1 MLYKSQ
7 CLVRGRTIEIR
18 SQVSILI
25 LVSCFLI
32 FQLTASIIKAAPES
46 LAPLVEKVSPA
57 VVNITTSTTVTAPV
71 GPQGIVPEGSPFE
84 DLFRDFQDR
93 NGGNGAPRNSSA
105 LGSGFVI
112 SNDGY
117 VITNNH
123 VIEDADEIRIE
134 FRDGMELEAKV
145 VGVDKNIDIALL
157 KVEHDVDL
165 PFVQFGNSDIS
176 KVGDWVMA
184 VGNPLGQGFSVSVG
198 IISARNRELSGAY
211 DDYIQTD
218 AAINRGDSGGPLFN
232 MDGEV
237 VGVNTAILSPN
248 GGSIGIGFSMSSN
261 VVAPVVDQLREF
273 GEVRRGWLGVNIGN
287 VTDDMAEALGLS
299 DTSGAIV
306 LDVFDGPALDAGLKS
321 MDIII
326 SFDGQDV
333 GSSGELV
340 RLVGKTAVGKTVN
353 AIIVREGSEQ
363 TLSITLGQRP
373 DPDALAQR
381 QEIVPKKE
389 EPKTI
394 LGMSLIEITDVQR
407 QEMDL
412 PSESSGLIVMEV
424 EEESVAFDKGIRPG
438 DIISDAGQKAVST
451 LGDFLT
457 RIDEAKKAGR
467 ESVLLLVRRD
477 GQPRFVVLPIDDKTN
492 LIFYWLLE
500 KINLS
505 KRSEISSI
513 FSAITWVVS
522 PSCWSLPVIRNSL
535 PDIIARLFFSYTLRQ
550 IIIFA

>member
-1 MLYKSQ
+1 MLATLSVKKKKYVSFSLTLKKFRIDNMLYKSQ
-7 CLVRGRTIEIR
+7 CLVRGRTVEVR

-134 FRDGMELEAKV
+134 FRDGLELEAKV

-165 PFVQFGNSDIS
+165 PFVKFGNSDIS

-218 AAINRGDSGGPLFN
+218 AAINRGNSGGPLFN
-232 MDGEV
+232 MEGEV

-412 PSESSGLIVMEV
+412 PSESSGLLVMEV
-424 EEESVAFDKGIRPG
+424 GEESVAFDKGIRPG

-477 GQPRFVVLPIDDKTN
+477 GQPRFVVLPIDD
-492 LIFYWLLE
+492 
-500 KINLS
+500 
-505 KRSEISSI
+505 
-513 FSAITWVVS
+513 
-522 PSCWSLPVIRNSL
+522 
-535 PDIIARLFFSYTLRQ
+535 
-550 IIIFA
+550 

>member
-1 MLYKSQ
+1 MNIKSLTKNQ
-7 CLVRGRTIEIR
+7 GFSLGLV
-18 SQVSILI
+18 
-25 LVSCFLI
+25 CFFLI
-32 FQLTASIIKAAPES
+32 FQMVANVVKASPES
-46 LAPLVEKVSPA
+46 LAPLVETVSPA
-57 VVNITTSTTVTAPV
+57 VVNITTSTTVAAPV

-93 NGGNGAPRNSSA
+93 NGGKGAPRNSSA

-112 SNDGY
+112 SSDGY

-157 KVEHDVDL
+157 KVEHEDEL
-165 PFVQFGNSDIS
+165 PFVQFGDSDIS

-218 AAINRGDSGGPLFN
+218 AAINRGNSGGPLFN
-232 MDGEV
+232 MDGKV
-237 VGVNTAILSPN
+237 IGVNTAILSPN

-261 VVAPVVDQLREF
+261 VVEPVVAQLREF

-287 VTDDMAEALGLS
+287 VTEDMAEALGLA

-340 RLVGKTAVGKTVN
+340 RLVGKTAVGKTVD
-353 AIIVREGSEQ
+353 AIVVREGAEQ

-381 QEIVPKKE
+381 QQTPPKQE
-389 EPKTI
+389 EAPETI
-394 LGMSLIEITDVQR
+394 LGMSLLEITDVQR
-407 QEMDL
+407 KEMEL
-412 PSESSGLIVMEV
+412 PSDSTGLIVMQV
-424 EEESVAFDKGIRPG
+424 AEESVAFEKGIRPG
-438 DIISDAGQKAVST
+438 DIISDVGQKAVST
-451 LGDFLT
+451 LDDFVS
-457 RIDEAKKAGR
+457 RIDETKSSGR
-467 ESVLLLVRRD
+467 ESILLLVRRD
-477 GQPRFVVLPIDDKTN
+477 GQPRFVVLPI
-492 LIFYWLLE
+492 E
-500 KINLS
+500 G
-505 KRSEISSI
+505 
-513 FSAITWVVS
+513 
-522 PSCWSLPVIRNSL
+522 
-535 PDIIARLFFSYTLRQ
+535 
-550 IIIFA
+550 

>member
-1 MLYKSQ
+1 
-7 CLVRGRTIEIR
+7 
-18 SQVSILI
+18 
-25 LVSCFLI
+25 
-32 FQLTASIIKAAPES
+32 
-46 LAPLVEKVSPA
+46 
-57 VVNITTSTTVTAPV
+57 
-71 GPQGIVPEGSPFE
+71 
-84 DLFRDFQDR
+84 
-93 NGGNGAPRNSSA
+93 
-105 LGSGFVI
+105 
-112 SNDGY
+112 
-117 VITNNH
+117 
-123 VIEDADEIRIE
+123 
-134 FRDGMELEAKV
+134 
-145 VGVDKNIDIALL
+145 
-157 KVEHDVDL
+157 
-165 PFVQFGNSDIS
+165 
-176 KVGDWVMA
+176 MA

-218 AAINRGDSGGPLFN
+218 AAINRGNSGGPLFN

-477 GQPRFVVLPIDDKTN
+477 GQPRFVVLPIDD
-492 LIFYWLLE
+492 
-500 KINLS
+500 
-505 KRSEISSI
+505 
-513 FSAITWVVS
+513 
-522 PSCWSLPVIRNSL
+522 
-535 PDIIARLFFSYTLRQ
+535 
-550 IIIFA
+550 

>member
-1 MLYKSQ
+1 MHSMSPSTLLKQTSFISSQ
-7 CLVRGRTIEIR
+7 GY
-18 SQVSILI
+18 LI
-25 LVSCFLI
+25 GLTTCFLI
-32 FQLTASIIKAAPES
+32 FQFAANLVKAAPES
-46 LAPLVEKVSPA
+46 FAPLVEIVSPA
-57 VVNITTSTTVTAPV
+57 VVNITTSTTVSAPV

-93 NGGNGAPRNSSA
+93 NGGKGAPRNSSA

-112 SNDGY
+112 SSDGY

-134 FRDGMELEAKV
+134 FRDGMELEAEV
-145 VGVDKNIDIALL
+145 IGVDKNVDIALL
-157 KVEHDVDL
+157 KVVHEKSL
-165 PFVQFGNSDIS
+165 PFVQFGDSDIS

-218 AAINRGDSGGPLFN
+218 AAINRGNSGGPLFN
-232 MDGEV
+232 MGGEV
-237 VGVNTAILSPN
+237 IGVNTAILSPN

-261 VVAPVVDQLREF
+261 VVAPVVEQLQEF

-299 DTSGAIV
+299 DTLGAIV
-306 LDVFDGPALDAGLKS
+306 LDVFDGPALDAGLQS

-333 GSSGELV
+333 KSSGELV
-340 RLVGKTAVGKTVN
+340 RLVGKAAVGKMVD
-353 AIIVREGSEQ
+353 AVIIREGAEK

-381 QEIVPKKE
+381 QENVPKQE
-389 EPKTI
+389 EKPETV
-394 LGMSLIEITDVQR
+394 LGMLLLEITDAQR
-407 QEMDL
+407 QEMEL
-412 PSESSGLIVMEV
+412 PSNSTGLIVMEID
-424 EEESVAFDKGIRPG
+424 EESIAFEKGIRPG
-438 DIISDAGQKAVST
+438 DVISDVGQKAVTT
-451 LGDFLT
+451 LEDLLNRVG
-457 RIDEAKKAGR
+457 EAKNAGR

-477 GQPRFVVLPIDDKTN
+477 GQPRFVVLPIED
-492 LIFYWLLE
+492 
-500 KINLS
+500 
-505 KRSEISSI
+505 
-513 FSAITWVVS
+513 
-522 PSCWSLPVIRNSL
+522 
-535 PDIIARLFFSYTLRQ
+535 
-550 IIIFA
+550 

>member
-1 MLYKSQ
+1 MHNISLYTSLKQTS
-7 CLVRGRTIEIR
+7 LIRGQGYLLGLAT
-18 SQVSILI
+18 
-25 LVSCFLI
+25 CFLI
-32 FQLTASIIKAAPES
+32 FQLTADLVKAAPES
-46 LAPLVEKVSPA
+46 FAPLVEIVSPA
-57 VVNITTSTTVTAPV
+57 VVNITTSTTVAAPV

-112 SNDGY
+112 SSDGY

-145 VGVDKNIDIALL
+145 IGVDKNVDIALL
-157 KVEHDVDL
+157 KVEHDKSL
-165 PFVQFGNSDIS
+165 PFVQFGDSDIS

-218 AAINRGDSGGPLFN
+218 AAINRGNSGGPLFN
-232 MDGEV
+232 MGGEV
-237 VGVNTAILSPN
+237 IGVNTAILSPN

-261 VVAPVVDQLREF
+261 VVAPVVEQLREF

-299 DTSGAIV
+299 DTLGAIV

-333 GSSGELV
+333 KSSGELV
-340 RLVGKTAVGKTVN
+340 RLVGKTAVGKLVN
-353 AIIVREGSEQ
+353 AIIIREGAEK

-381 QEIVPKKE
+381 QENVPKQDEKPE
-389 EPKTI
+389 TI
-394 LGMSLIEITDVQR
+394 LGMLLLEITDAQR
-407 QEMDL
+407 QEMEL
-412 PSESSGLIVMEV
+412 PSNSAGLIVMEID
-424 EEESVAFDKGIRPG
+424 EESVAFEKGIRPG
-438 DIISDAGQKAVST
+438 DIISDVGQKAVTT
-451 LGDFLT
+451 LQDFLT
-457 RIDEAKKAGR
+457 RVGEAKKAGR

-477 GQPRFVVLPIDDKTN
+477 GQPRFVVLPI
-492 LIFYWLLE
+492 E
-500 KINLS
+500 G
-505 KRSEISSI
+505 
-513 FSAITWVVS
+513 
-522 PSCWSLPVIRNSL
+522 
-535 PDIIARLFFSYTLRQ
+535 
-550 IIIFA
+550 

>member
-1 MLYKSQ
+1 MHSMSLSTLSKQTSF
-7 CLVRGRTIEIR
+7 IR
-18 SQVSILI
+18 SQASLI
-25 LVSCFLI
+25 GLATCFLI
-32 FQLTASIIKAAPES
+32 FQFASNLAKAAPES
-46 LAPLVEKVSPA
+46 FAPLVEIVSPA
-57 VVNITTSTTVTAPV
+57 VVNITTSTTVSAPV

-93 NGGNGAPRNSSA
+93 NGGKGAPRNSSA

-112 SNDGY
+112 SSDGY

-134 FRDGMELEAKV
+134 FRDGMELEAEV
-145 VGVDKNIDIALL
+145 IGVDKNVDIALL
-157 KVEHDVDL
+157 KVEHDKSL
-165 PFVQFGNSDIS
+165 PFVQFGDSDIS

-218 AAINRGDSGGPLFN
+218 AAINRGNSGGPLFN
-232 MDGEV
+232 MGGEV
-237 VGVNTAILSPN
+237 IGVNTAILSPN

-261 VVAPVVDQLREF
+261 VVAPVVEQLQEF

-299 DTSGAIV
+299 DTLGAIV
-306 LDVFDGPALDAGLKS
+306 LDVFDGPALDAGLQS

-333 GSSGELV
+333 KSSGGLV
-340 RLVGKTAVGKTVN
+340 RLVGKTAVGKMVD
-353 AIIVREGSEQ
+353 AVIIREGAEK

-381 QEIVPKKE
+381 QENVPKQE
-389 EPKTI
+389 EKPETV
-394 LGMSLIEITDVQR
+394 LGMLLLEITDAQR
-407 QEMDL
+407 QEMEL
-412 PSESSGLIVMEV
+412 PSNSAGLIVMEI
-424 EEESVAFDKGIRPG
+424 EEESIAFEKGIRPG
-438 DIISDAGQKAVST
+438 DVISDVGQKAVTT
-451 LGDFLT
+451 LEDLLNRVG
-457 RIDEAKKAGR
+457 EAKKAGR

-477 GQPRFVVLPIDDKTN
+477 GQPRFVVLPIED
-492 LIFYWLLE
+492 
-500 KINLS
+500 
-505 KRSEISSI
+505 
-513 FSAITWVVS
+513 
-522 PSCWSLPVIRNSL
+522 
-535 PDIIARLFFSYTLRQ
+535 
-550 IIIFA
+550 

>member
-1 MLYKSQ
+1 MSLSTLSKQTSF
-7 CLVRGRTIEIR
+7 IR
-18 SQVSILI
+18 SQAYLI
-25 LVSCFLI
+25 GLATCFLI
-32 FQLTASIIKAAPES
+32 FQFASNLAKAAPES
-46 LAPLVEKVSPA
+46 FAPLVEIVSPA
-57 VVNITTSTTVTAPV
+57 VVNITTSTTVSAPV

-93 NGGNGAPRNSSA
+93 NGGKGAPRNSSA

-112 SNDGY
+112 SSDGY

-134 FRDGMELEAKV
+134 FRDGMELEAEV
-145 VGVDKNIDIALL
+145 IGVDKNVDIALL
-157 KVEHDVDL
+157 KVEHDKSL
-165 PFVQFGNSDIS
+165 PFVQFGDSDIS

-218 AAINRGDSGGPLFN
+218 AAINRGNSGGPLFN
-232 MDGEV
+232 MGGEV
-237 VGVNTAILSPN
+237 IGVNTAILSPN

-261 VVAPVVDQLREF
+261 VVAPVVEQLQEF

-299 DTSGAIV
+299 DTLGAIV
-306 LDVFDGPALDAGLKS
+306 LDVFDGPALDAGLQS

-333 GSSGELV
+333 KSSGELV
-340 RLVGKTAVGKTVN
+340 RLVGKAAVGKMVD
-353 AIIVREGSEQ
+353 AVIIREGAEK

-381 QEIVPKKE
+381 QDNVPKQE
-389 EPKTI
+389 EKPETV
-394 LGMSLIEITDVQR
+394 LGMLLLEITDAQR
-407 QEMDL
+407 QEMEL
-412 PSESSGLIVMEV
+412 PSNSTGLIVMEID
-424 EEESVAFDKGIRPG
+424 EESIAFEKGIRPG
-438 DIISDAGQKAVST
+438 DVISDVGQKAVTT
-451 LGDFLT
+451 LEDLLNRVG
-457 RIDEAKKAGR
+457 EAKKAGR

-477 GQPRFVVLPIDDKTN
+477 GQPRFVVLPIED
-492 LIFYWLLE
+492 
-500 KINLS
+500 
-505 KRSEISSI
+505 
-513 FSAITWVVS
+513 
-522 PSCWSLPVIRNSL
+522 
-535 PDIIARLFFSYTLRQ
+535 
-550 IIIFA
+550 

>member
-1 MLYKSQ
+1 MHSMSLSTLSKQTSF
-7 CLVRGRTIEIR
+7 IR
-18 SQVSILI
+18 SQASLI
-25 LVSCFLI
+25 GLATCFLI
-32 FQLTASIIKAAPES
+32 FQFASNLAKAAPES
-46 LAPLVEKVSPA
+46 FAPLVEIVSPA
-57 VVNITTSTTVTAPV
+57 VVNITTSTTVSAPV

-93 NGGNGAPRNSSA
+93 NGGKGAPRNSSA

-112 SNDGY
+112 SSDGY

-134 FRDGMELEAKV
+134 FRDGMELEAEV
-145 VGVDKNIDIALL
+145 IGVDKNVDIALL
-157 KVEHDVDL
+157 KVEHDKSL
-165 PFVQFGNSDIS
+165 PFVQFGDSDIS

-218 AAINRGDSGGPLFN
+218 AAINRGNSGGPLFN
-232 MDGEV
+232 MGGEV
-237 VGVNTAILSPN
+237 IGVNTAILSPN

-261 VVAPVVDQLREF
+261 VVAPVVEQLQEF

-299 DTSGAIV
+299 DTLGAIV
-306 LDVFDGPALDAGLKS
+306 LDVFDGPALDAGLQS

-333 GSSGELV
+333 KSSGELV
-340 RLVGKTAVGKTVN
+340 RLVGKAAVGKMVD
-353 AIIVREGSEQ
+353 AVIIREGAEK

-381 QEIVPKKE
+381 QENVPKQE
-389 EPKTI
+389 EKPETV
-394 LGMSLIEITDVQR
+394 LGMLLLEITDAQR
-407 QEMDL
+407 QEMEL
-412 PSESSGLIVMEV
+412 PSNSTGLIVMEID
-424 EEESVAFDKGIRPG
+424 EESIAFEKGIRPG
-438 DIISDAGQKAVST
+438 DVISDVGQKAVTT
-451 LGDFLT
+451 LEDLLNRVG
-457 RIDEAKKAGR
+457 EAKKAGR

-477 GQPRFVVLPIDDKTN
+477 GQPRFVVLPIED
-492 LIFYWLLE
+492 
-500 KINLS
+500 
-505 KRSEISSI
+505 
-513 FSAITWVVS
+513 
-522 PSCWSLPVIRNSL
+522 
-535 PDIIARLFFSYTLRQ
+535 
-550 IIIFA
+550 

>member
-7 CLVRGRTIEIR
+7 CLVRGRTVEVR

-134 FRDGMELEAKV
+134 FRDGLELEAKV

-165 PFVQFGNSDIS
+165 PFVKFGNSDIS

-218 AAINRGDSGGPLFN
+218 AAINRGNSGGPLFN
-232 MDGEV
+232 MEGEV

-412 PSESSGLIVMEV
+412 PSESSGLLVMEV
-424 EEESVAFDKGIRPG
+424 GEESVAFDKGIRPG

-477 GQPRFVVLPIDDKTN
+477 GQPRFVVLPIDD
-492 LIFYWLLE
+492 
-500 KINLS
+500 
-505 KRSEISSI
+505 
-513 FSAITWVVS
+513 
-522 PSCWSLPVIRNSL
+522 
-535 PDIIARLFFSYTLRQ
+535 
-550 IIIFA
+550 

>member
-1 MLYKSQ
+1 MNVFTVQKPKPTNNQ
-7 CLVRGRTIEIR
+7 
-18 SQVSILI
+18 
-25 LVSCFLI
+25 
-32 FQLTASIIKAAPES
+32 P
-46 LAPLVEKVSPA
+46 PLD
-57 VVNITTSTTVTAPV
+57 NIP
-71 GPQGIVPEGSPFE
+71 PQ
-84 DLFRDFQDR
+84 FRDFFKNFPPGFPFGPQQQPSPQEEER
-93 NGGNGAPRNSSA
+93 PQA

-112 SNDGY
+112 SADGY
-117 VITNNH
+117 IVTNNH
-123 VIEDADEIRIE
+123 VIEQANEIKVKFQDET
-134 FRDGMELEAKV
+134 ELEAKLI
-145 VGVDKNIDIALL
+145 GKDRLTDLALL
-157 KVEHDVDL
+157 KVESKKSLD
-165 PFVQFGNSDIS
+165 FVKLADSD
-176 KVGDWVMA
+176 KARVGHSVIA
-184 VGNPLGQGFSVSVG
+184 IGNPFGLGGTVTSG

-218 AAINRGDSGGPLFN
+218 AAINRGNSGGPLFN

-353 AIIVREGSEQ
+353 AIIIREGSEQ

-389 EPKTI
+389 ESKTI
-394 LGMSLIEITDVQR
+394 L
-407 QEMDL
+407 
-412 PSESSGLIVMEV
+412 
-424 EEESVAFDKGIRPG
+424 
-438 DIISDAGQKAVST
+438 
-451 LGDFLT
+451 
-457 RIDEAKKAGR
+457 
-467 ESVLLLVRRD
+467 
-477 GQPRFVVLPIDDKTN
+477 
-492 LIFYWLLE
+492 
-500 KINLS
+500 
-505 KRSEISSI
+505 
-513 FSAITWVVS
+513 
-522 PSCWSLPVIRNSL
+522 
-535 PDIIARLFFSYTLRQ
+535 
-550 IIIFA
+550 

>member
-1 MLYKSQ
+1 MHSMSLSTLSKQTSF
-7 CLVRGRTIEIR
+7 IR
-18 SQVSILI
+18 SQASLI
-25 LVSCFLI
+25 GLATCFLI
-32 FQLTASIIKAAPES
+32 FQFASNLAKAAPES
-46 LAPLVEKVSPA
+46 FAPLVEIVSPA
-57 VVNITTSTTVTAPV
+57 VVNITTSTTVSAPV

-93 NGGNGAPRNSSA
+93 NGGKGAPRNSSA

-112 SNDGY
+112 SSDGY

-134 FRDGMELEAKV
+134 FRDGMELEAEV
-145 VGVDKNIDIALL
+145 IGVDKNVDIALL
-157 KVEHDVDL
+157 KVEHEKSL
-165 PFVQFGNSDIS
+165 PFVQFGDSDIS

-218 AAINRGDSGGPLFN
+218 AAINRGNSGGPLFN
-232 MDGEV
+232 MGGEV
-237 VGVNTAILSPN
+237 IGVNTAILSPN

-261 VVAPVVDQLREF
+261 VVAPVVEQLQEF

-299 DTSGAIV
+299 DTLGAIV
-306 LDVFDGPALDAGLKS
+306 LDVFDGPALDAGLQS

-333 GSSGELV
+333 KSSGELV
-340 RLVGKTAVGKTVN
+340 RLVGKAAVGKMVD
-353 AIIVREGSEQ
+353 AVIIREGAEK

-381 QEIVPKKE
+381 QENVPKQE
-389 EPKTI
+389 EKPETV
-394 LGMSLIEITDVQR
+394 LGMLLLEITDAQR
-407 QEMDL
+407 QEMEL
-412 PSESSGLIVMEV
+412 PSNSTGLIVMEID
-424 EEESVAFDKGIRPG
+424 EESIAFEKGIRPG
-438 DIISDAGQKAVST
+438 DVISDVGQKAVTT
-451 LGDFLT
+451 LEDLLNRVG
-457 RIDEAKKAGR
+457 EAKKAGR

-477 GQPRFVVLPIDDKTN
+477 GQPRFVVLPIED
-492 LIFYWLLE
+492 
-500 KINLS
+500 
-505 KRSEISSI
+505 
-513 FSAITWVVS
+513 
-522 PSCWSLPVIRNSL
+522 
-535 PDIIARLFFSYTLRQ
+535 
-550 IIIFA
+550 

>member
-1 MLYKSQ
+1 MAIKSLTKNQ
-7 CLVRGRTIEIR
+7 VFSLV
-18 SQVSILI
+18 L
-25 LVSCFLI
+25 LCFFLI
-32 FQLTASIIKAAPES
+32 FQMIANNVKAAPES
-46 LAPLVEKVSPA
+46 LAPLVETVSPA
-57 VVNITTSTTVTAPV
+57 VVNITTSTTVAAPV

-112 SNDGY
+112 SSDGY

-145 VGVDKNIDIALL
+145 VGVDKNVDIALL
-157 KVEHDVDL
+157 KVEHKDAL
-165 PFVQFGNSDIS
+165 PYVQFGDSDIS

-218 AAINRGDSGGPLFN
+218 AAINRGNSGGPLFN
-232 MDGEV
+232 MDGKV
-237 VGVNTAILSPN
+237 IGVNTAILSPN

-287 VTDDMAEALGLS
+287 VTEDMAEALGLV

-353 AIIVREGSEQ
+353 AIIVREGAKQ

-381 QEIVPKKE
+381 QQTPPKQVIKVMVRQFLKRWQSLGLNFSSEKRHDLITLASIIEKE
-389 EPKTI
+389 TGASFERPTISGVFHNRLKRRMRLQSDPTTIYGIYESFTGNLRKKHLLQKTPYNTYK
-394 LGMSLIEITDVQR
+394 LN
-407 QEMDL
+407 
-412 PSESSGLIVMEV
+412 
-424 EEESVAFDKGIRPG
+424 
-438 DIISDAGQKAVST
+438 IISK
-451 LGDFLT
+451 
-457 RIDEAKKAGR
+457 
-467 ESVLLLVRRD
+467 
-477 GQPRFVVLPIDDKTN
+477 
-492 LIFYWLLE
+492 
-500 KINLS
+500 
-505 KRSEISSI
+505 
-513 FSAITWVVS
+513 
-522 PSCWSLPVIRNSL
+522 
-535 PDIIARLFFSYTLRQ
+535 
-550 IIIFA
+550 